1 MRVAGAMSGTSLD
14 GVDLAVIETDGVAVT
29 GFGET
34 RYRPY
39 SEPERAVLRAALGR
53 WPGEAGVRDAAR
65 VVEEAHLELLAGLD
79 TVAVFGFHGQTLAHD
94 PGGGRTHQA
103 GDGARI
109 ATQAGVTTVWDF
121 RSNDMQ
127 LGGQGAPLAPFYHWA
142 LARHIG
148 AVRPIAFLNLGGV
161 GNITL
166 VDPRIDRPEA
176 PGACLA
182 FDTGPAN
189 APIDDLM
196 RARRGE
202 ACDRDGALTR
212 AGRVDAETVAVFL
225 DDIYFRKM
233 PPKSLDRDGFPQL
246 AGWVAGMA
254 DADAV
259 ATLAACCAGAVAQA
273 MEHLP
278 AVPERLL
285 VTGGGRRNPGLMEML
300 AVATDRPVV
309 PVEEVGLDGDFLEAQ
324 AFAYLARRVLLGL
337 PTSAPGTTG
346 VAAAVGGGRVTRV

>member
-196 RARRGE
+196 RARRGR
-202 ACDRDGALTR
+202 ACDRDGGAD
-212 AGRVDAETVAVFL
+212 AGGRVDAETVAVFFSMTST
-225 DDIYFRKM
+225 FRKM
-233 PPKSLDRDGFPQL
+233 RPSPLEPRRVSAACGLGRGHGRCRMRL
-246 AGWVAGMA
+246 
-254 DADAV
+254 
-259 ATLAACCAGAVAQA
+259 ATLAACLRRRRGARRWRHPAGRDRAPPR
-273 MEHLP
+273 H
-278 AVPERLL
+278 
-285 VTGGGRRNPGLMEML
+285 RRRGAAIRGLMEML
-300 AVATDRPVV
+300 AVATDRPVCAAL
-309 PVEEVGLDGDFLEAQ
+309 EEVGL
-324 AFAYLARRVLLGL
+324 
-337 PTSAPGTTG
+337 
-346 VAAAVGGGRVTRV
+346 